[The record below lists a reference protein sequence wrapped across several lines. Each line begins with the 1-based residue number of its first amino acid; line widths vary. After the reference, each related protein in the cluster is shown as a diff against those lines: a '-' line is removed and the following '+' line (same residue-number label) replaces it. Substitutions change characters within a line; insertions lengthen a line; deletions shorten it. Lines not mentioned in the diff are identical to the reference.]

1 MEKSAAPQ
9 ALAADPLDC
18 QNLCFMGTN
27 VVSGTALAMVIGT
40 GGNTY
45 FGQLAQRVTSQDEQP
60 NAFQSGIS
68 KVSWLLIR
76 FMLVM
81 TPIVL
86 LINGYTKGDW
96 WEAALFAL
104 SVAVGLTPEM
114 LPMIVT
120 STLAKGAV
128 KLSRQKVI
136 VKRLDAIQNFGAM
149 DILCTDKTGTLTQ
162 DKIVLE
168 RHTDAF
174 GAGSERVLR
183 YAWLNSFYQT
193 GLKNLLDVAV
203 LSCAEQNRQ
212 PAALQN
218 YRKVDEIPF
227 DFVRRRMSVVVAKDN
242 EYHELVCKGALEE
255 MLAICSHVR
264 HEDEVIPLSEALLAR
279 IRRIT
284 DDLNQQGLRVVAVAN
299 KILPA
304 QTHEYGVAD
313 ESDLILEGYVAF
325 LDPPKES
332 TAPALA
338 ALKQNGVTVKILTG
352 DNELVAAKVC
362 RDVGLAAEH
371 LLRGS
376 EIEQMDDEQLAQAAA
391 RTTVFAKLTPLH
403 KERIVKLLRRRHV
416 VGFMGDGIND
426 APALR
431 AADIGISVDSAVDI
445 AKEAADII
453 LLEKA

>member
-9 ALAADPLDC
+9 TLAADPLDC

-136 VKRLDAIQNFGAM
+136 VKRLDAI
-149 DILCTDKTGTLTQ
+149 KTSAPWT
-162 DKIVLE
+162 
-168 RHTDAF
+168 F
-174 GAGSERVLR
+174 
-183 YAWLNSFYQT
+183 
-193 GLKNLLDVAV
+193 
-203 LSCAEQNRQ
+203 CAPTR
-212 PAALQN
+212 PA
-218 YRKVDEIPF
+218 P
-227 DFVRRRMSVVVAKDN
+227 
-242 EYHELVCKGALEE
+242 
-255 MLAICSHVR
+255 
-264 HEDEVIPLSEALLAR
+264 
-279 IRRIT
+279 
-284 DDLNQQGLRVVAVAN
+284 
-299 KILPA
+299 
-304 QTHEYGVAD
+304 
-313 ESDLILEGYVAF
+313 
-325 LDPPKES
+325 
-332 TAPALA
+332 
-338 ALKQNGVTVKILTG
+338 
-352 DNELVAAKVC
+352 
-362 RDVGLAAEH
+362 
-371 LLRGS
+371 
-376 EIEQMDDEQLAQAAA
+376 
-391 RTTVFAKLTPLH
+391 
-403 KERIVKLLRRRHV
+403 
-416 VGFMGDGIND
+416 
-426 APALR
+426 
-431 AADIGISVDSAVDI
+431 
-445 AKEAADII
+445 
-453 LLEKA
+453 

>member
-1 MEKSAAPQ
+1 MKLKKLPRQLLGLFARGLPRRLVRRDSLLDSVGGAAHDMPAGLAQQRLECATAETMQLFERFHSHPEGITAHEAEQVRRRCGENVIDDQQKEAWWQHLWHCYRNPFNLLLTALGMISYATEDLTGALVIALMVLISTLLNFIQEARSNRAADALKAMVSNTATVIRSDALTGKSEHVELPIAQLVPGDIVKLAAGDMIPADLRLLSAKDLFISQAALTGESLPVEKSAAPQ

-18 QNLCFMGTN
+18 RNLCFMGTN
-27 VVSGTALAMVIGT
+27 VVSGTALAMAIGT
-40 GGNTY
+40 GGGTY
-45 FGQLAQRVTSQDEQP
+45 FGQLAQRVTSQEQQP

-174 GAGSERVLR
+174 GA
-183 YAWLNSFYQT
+183 
-193 GLKNLLDVAV
+193 
-203 LSCAEQNRQ
+203 
-212 PAALQN
+212 
-218 YRKVDEIPF
+218 
-227 DFVRRRMSVVVAKDN
+227 
-242 EYHELVCKGALEE
+242 
-255 MLAICSHVR
+255 
-264 HEDEVIPLSEALLAR
+264 
-279 IRRIT
+279 
-284 DDLNQQGLRVVAVAN
+284 
-299 KILPA
+299 
-304 QTHEYGVAD
+304 
-313 ESDLILEGYVAF
+313 
-325 LDPPKES
+325 
-332 TAPALA
+332 
-338 ALKQNGVTVKILTG
+338 
-352 DNELVAAKVC
+352 
-362 RDVGLAAEH
+362 
-371 LLRGS
+371 
-376 EIEQMDDEQLAQAAA
+376 
-391 RTTVFAKLTPLH
+391 
-403 KERIVKLLRRRHV
+403 
-416 VGFMGDGIND
+416 
-426 APALR
+426 
-431 AADIGISVDSAVDI
+431 
-445 AKEAADII
+445 
-453 LLEKA
+453 